1 MNRAHIYSTYIEES
15 ITTLNKIYSELLDFS
30 YMSPSQ
36 NPSQDSLHK
45 NKSKNTQSIQ
55 NIKSLCSTLDRR
67 TKLVG
72 SYLGETSVPVLDYTL
87 EQDSWRTHMYIET
100 TKVVFTNVTLHI
112 EFFLDFPENGK
123 YLICIKDNGVL
134 MNTIFTETPNTVRVI
149 TLAPDMKL
157 IYNEELIN
165 VIRSDNNLSS
175 TIKIEA
181 PPYFSDSQEL
191 LRIRIPFHPER
202 IYLSHIGWVRSILD
216 SMDSLILQIK
226 FCIMQYASTLVATAS
241 GVSESDESSGHIAS
255 SFASTY
261 YQPRQTTTAFAY
273 KP

>member
-100 TKVVFTNVTLHI
+100 TKSCIYKCNFT
-112 EFFLDFPENGK
+112 
-123 YLICIKDNGVL
+123 Y
-134 MNTIFTETPNTVRVI
+134 
-149 TLAPDMKL
+149 
-157 IYNEELIN
+157 
-165 VIRSDNNLSS
+165 
-175 TIKIEA
+175 
-181 PPYFSDSQEL
+181 
-191 LRIRIPFHPER
+191 
-202 IYLSHIGWVRSILD
+202 
-216 SMDSLILQIK
+216 
-226 FCIMQYASTLVATAS
+226 
-241 GVSESDESSGHIAS
+241 
-255 SFASTY
+255 
-261 YQPRQTTTAFAY
+261 
-273 KP
+273 